1 MLNQQIQELK
11 QQLELAKAG
20 SGILSEERVRGSA
33 VYLTLQTHFSVLQ
46 QGPAPFPL
54 PSPPPPT
61 RHDVC
66 HTSSCREHSTAGVCG
81 GLEEFALRGKGSAL
95 LPTGGDQVCSSF
107 DHAMTGG
114 WVWLNSLP
122 PSWSSRVEELK
133 YEAEVREEMGQLE
146 AMLASAKR
154 DHELLRIEFEK
165 RMASNEQAAPIA
177 K

>member
-1 MLNQQIQELK
+1 
-11 QQLELAKAG
+11 
-20 SGILSEERVRGSA
+20 
-33 VYLTLQTHFSVLQ
+33 
-46 QGPAPFPL
+46 
-54 PSPPPPT
+54 
-61 RHDVC
+61 
-66 HTSSCREHSTAGVCG
+66 
-81 GLEEFALRGKGSAL
+81 
-95 LPTGGDQVCSSF
+95 
-107 DHAMTGG
+107 MTGG